1 MQKTIVIEGAIDSEL
16 HVLYDMFK
24 PTRDIDLGGI
34 WRAHMA
40 PCAGG
45 QVALLTT
52 GVGVANAAA
61 ATALACAAL
70 RPAAVISQGTAGAHD
85 RALHTGD
92 IVIGTRIVRL
102 GAYRSP
108 RRMSGIA
115 PLTWQ
120 PLDECGSIGSGIPTV
135 YSSDALLCDT
145 ARNVLSEW
153 ACGAPDHMRI
163 ADGTLGSGDVWNCEH
178 DMIEYLHSEYGT
190 SCEDMETYSAAQVCA
205 HLNANFLALRI
216 ISNNELLGESYAP
229 KTAEQLQHAVCC
241 LVKKLLEE
249 QKKA

>member
-24 PTRDIDLGGI
+24 PTRVIDLGDT
-34 WRAHMA
+34 WRAHIA
-40 PCAGG
+40 ACAGR
-45 QVALLTT
+45 QVALLAT

-61 ATALACAAL
+61 ATALVCAAL
-70 RPAAVISQGTAGAHD
+70 KPDIVISQGTAGAHD
-85 RALHTGD
+85 RNLHTGD

-108 RRMSGIA
+108 RRTSGVD
-115 PLTWQ
+115 PFSWQ

-135 YSSDALLCDT
+135 YSSDKDLTDT
-145 ARNVLSEW
+145 ARRVLKEC
-153 ACGAPDHMRI
+153 AGDMRI
-163 ADGTLGSGDVWNCEH
+163 VDGTLGSGDVWNCEH
-178 DMIEYLHSEYGT
+178 DMIEYLNREYGT

-205 HLNANFLALRI
+205 QLNCKFLALRV

-229 KTAEQLQHAVCC
+229 ETAVQLQKAVGC
-241 LVKKLLEE
+241 LANELLKE
-249 QKKA
+249 